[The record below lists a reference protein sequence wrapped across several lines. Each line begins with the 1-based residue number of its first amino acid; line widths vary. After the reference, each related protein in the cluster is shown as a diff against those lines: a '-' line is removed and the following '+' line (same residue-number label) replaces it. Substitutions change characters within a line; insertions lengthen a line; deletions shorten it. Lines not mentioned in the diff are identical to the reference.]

1 MFNIEYDYMGW
12 ENNRYR
18 YNLWVC
24 LDVVIGVFSVTF
36 IIDT

>member
-1 MFNIEYDYMGW
+1 MIEYDYIGW
-12 ENNRYR
+12 ENYRSR

-24 LDVVIGVFSVTF
+24 LDVVISVLSVTF